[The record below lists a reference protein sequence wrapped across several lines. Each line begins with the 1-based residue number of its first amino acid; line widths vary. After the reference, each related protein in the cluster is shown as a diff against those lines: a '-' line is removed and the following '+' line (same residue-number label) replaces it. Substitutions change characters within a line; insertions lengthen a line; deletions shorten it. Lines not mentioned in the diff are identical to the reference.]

1 MASVKRGYPRL
12 EVDEEA
18 ELAYYKRISEKVVP
32 LIADTIEFTNA
43 AFDAGQKILVE
54 GALVCLMSHHLSLS
68 LVLLWIAP

>member
-18 ELAYYKRISEKVVP
+18 ELAYYKRISEKVLP

-54 GALVCLMSHHLSLS
+54 G
-68 LVLLWIAP
+68 